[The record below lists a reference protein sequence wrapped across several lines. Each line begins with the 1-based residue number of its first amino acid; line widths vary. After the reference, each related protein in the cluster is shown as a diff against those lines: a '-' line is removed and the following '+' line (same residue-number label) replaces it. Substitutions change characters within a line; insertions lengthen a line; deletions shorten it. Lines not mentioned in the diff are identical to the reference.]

1 MPLLQASSW
10 YSCCS
15 EFVLSPGTGAWP
27 WLPDAHSIWHDLPPL
42 CPQWSQLLLLC
53 LPLNQQCLCRESIGK
68 VLASYLPKGI
78 ECATPECD
86 CSSSGHAAPNYATLV
101 YWLFEAITTEN
112 QRTQGELFCELW
124 RQSLLP
130 KTSIVIDLLTGSFIN
145 QGELTHHRKTK
156 SGYHT
161 RTNLLFFWRSIL
173 PWKSVLSPERFISL
187 LIFLY
192 LDSIYINSRP
202 SREVTQFFPWV
213 SSMYTWHKLVN
224 ELVYFSLAIL
234 PFITG
239 VLAKS
244 SEG

>member
-1 MPLLQASSW
+1 MVPPNMPLW
-10 YSCCS
+10 YIDYLKPYTV
-15 EFVLSPGTGAWP
+15 E
-27 WLPDAHSIWHDLPPL
+27 
-42 CPQWSQLLLLC
+42 
-53 LPLNQQCLCRESIGK
+53 NQQM
-68 VLASYLPKGI
+68 
-78 ECATPECD
+78 
-86 CSSSGHAAPNYATLV
+86 
-101 YWLFEAITTEN
+101 
-112 QRTQGELFCELW
+112 QGEVFCELW

-130 KTSIVIDLLTGSFIN
+130 KTSIVIDPLTGSFIN

-161 RTNLLFFWRSIL
+161 RTNRLFFWRSIL
-173 PWKSVLSPERFISL
+173 LSWKSFLSPERFIPL
-187 LIFLY
+187 PIFLY

-202 SREVTQFFPWV
+202 SRGVTQFF
-213 SSMYTWHKLVN
+213 SGCLLCIRDKLVN

>member
-1 MPLLQASSW
+1 MQLRNVIVAVQDMLPPTMPLW
-10 YSCCS
+10 YIDY
-15 EFVLSPGTGAWP
+15 LK
-27 WLPDAHSIWHDLPPL
+27 PDTIE
-42 CPQWSQLLLLC
+42 
-53 LPLNQQCLCRESIGK
+53 NQQM
-68 VLASYLPKGI
+68 
-78 ECATPECD
+78 
-86 CSSSGHAAPNYATLV
+86 
-101 YWLFEAITTEN
+101 
-112 QRTQGELFCELW
+112 QGELFCGLL

-130 KTSIVIDLLTGSFIN
+130 KISVVIDPLTGSFIN

-156 SGYHT
+156 NGYHT
-161 RTNLLFFWRSIL
+161 RTNRLFFWRSIL

-192 LDSIYINSRP
+192 LDSIYKNSRP
-202 SREVTQFFPWV
+202 PWGVTQFFWV
-213 SSMYTWHKLVN
+213 SPMYTWHKLVN